1 MYKKK
6 VLLLNIITTKLME
19 KGTLPWLNLYKKKTK
34 KQHRY
39 QWAFYVTPTGY
50 IFVDNIKAST
60 VMIYCILTLIYPKQI
75 QNI

>member
-1 MYKKK
+1 
-6 VLLLNIITTKLME
+6 ME